1 MRQLRQLSLFL
12 CSLFLGMI
20 LCTGCG
26 GGAEPVSSYT
36 WEKTCHLPS
45 ADGSTVIGK
54 EPLTI
59 DLSHTEQGYMMILYT
74 GNATK
79 ANIQM
84 TGPDGTNYKYFIS
97 PSPDYVPIT
106 FTGGEGSYIISAY
119 ENIEGDQYVSLFTE
133 TVKVSLEDEFLPYM
147 YPNQYVNF
155 TEDSTA
161 VQMAAEL
168 ASQTDTDIDFLSD
181 VYNYVIANVS
191 YDDEKAMNVQIGYLP
206 DIDETMRTKKGI
218 CFDYAALM
226 AAMLRSQGVPCKMA
240 IGYSNEVKH
249 AWIDVYI
256 EGTGWIDRAIEFNG
270 EEWKLMDP
278 TFASSAEDQEAV
290 QEYIGDG
297 CNYTLQY
304 NY

>member
-1 MRQLRQLSLFL
+1 MRQLRQLSFFL
-12 CSLFLGMI
+12 CSLFLGAI

-26 GGAEPVSSYT
+26 GSEPVSSYT
-36 WEKTCHLPS
+36 WDRICHLPS
-45 ADGSTVIGK
+45 ADGGTVIGN

-74 GNATK
+74 GNASK

-84 TGPDGTNYKYFIS
+84 TGPDGTNYKYFIF

-119 ENIEGDQYVSLFTE
+119 ENIEGDQYASLFTE
-133 TVKVSLEDEFLPYM
+133 TVEVSLEDEFLPYM
-147 YPNQYVNF
+147 YPNQYVDF
-155 TEDSTA
+155 TEDSAA

-168 ASQTDTDIDFLSD
+168 ASQADTDIDFLSD
-181 VYNYVIANVS
+181 VYNYVIANVT
-191 YDDEKAMNVQIGYLP
+191 YDDDKAQTVQLGYLP

-256 EGTGWIDRAIEFNG
+256 EGTGWVDRAIEFNG

-278 TFASSAEDQEAV
+278 TFASSADDQEAV

>member
-1 MRQLRQLSLFL
+1 MLQLRQLSLFL
-12 CSLFLGMI
+12 CSLFLGVS
-20 LCTGCG
+20 LCTGCVRD
-26 GGAEPVSSYT
+26 ESISSYT
-36 WEKTCHLPS
+36 WDRNCHQPS

-74 GNATK
+74 GNAAK

-133 TVKVSLEDEFLPYM
+133 TVEVSLEDEFLPYM

-206 DIDETMRTKKGI
+206 DIDETMQTKEGI

-226 AAMLRSQGVPCKMA
+226 AGMLRSQGVPCKMA

>member
-1 MRQLRQLSLFL
+1 MRQFRQLCLFILSL
-12 CSLFLGMI
+12 LFGAVI
-20 LCTGCG
+20 CTGCNNKEE
-26 GGAEPVSSYT
+26 AFSSYT
-36 WEKTCHLPS
+36 WEKICHQPS
-45 ADGSTVIGK
+45 ADGTSVIGY
-54 EPLTI
+54 EPLVI
-59 DLSHTEQGYMMILYT
+59 DLSHTDQGYMTVLYT
-74 GNATK
+74 GNASR
-79 ANIQM
+79 ANVQI
-84 TGPDGTNYKYFIS
+84 TGPDGANYKYFFS
-97 PSPDYVPIT
+97 PSPDYIPIT
-106 FTGGEGSYIISAY
+106 FTGGEGSYIVSAY
-119 ENIEGDQYVSLFTE
+119 ENIGNDQYVSLFTE
-133 TVKVSLEDEFLPYM
+133 TVDVSLKDEFLPYL
-147 YPNQYVNF
+147 YPNQYVSF
-155 TEDSTA
+155 AEDSAA
-161 VQMAAEL
+161 VKKAAEL
-168 ASQTDTDIDFLSD
+168 ASGADTDIDFLSD

-226 AAMLRSQGVPCKMA
+226 AGMLRSQGVPCKMA